1 MGIKKIVL
9 MLLFVMMG
17 LMHAEATPP
26 THVTLTYDIEKK
38 MLHVSAKHATESLD
52 RHYLRRIVI
61 YKNEQEV
68 DAFNLTRQ
76 KMPSGIEE
84 DIAMEAQQGD
94 RIAVSIYCKKGGEG
108 KGDMTVTVIPKDE
121 ETK

>member
-9 MLLFVMMG
+9 MILFIMMG
-17 LMHAEATPP
+17 LAHVEATPP
-26 THVTLTYDIEKK
+26 TNVTLTYDVEKK

-52 RHYLRRIVI
+52 RHYLRRVVI
-61 YKNEQEV
+61 YKNDQEV
-68 DAFNLTRQ
+68 DAVNLTRQ

-84 DIAMEAQQGD
+84 DIALEAQQGD

-108 KGDMTVTVIPKDE
+108 KGEMTVTVVPMDA